1 MSDGR
6 DLSAAACK
14 KGQGA
19 ETMVGKN
26 GTMEEVELRG
36 WELGREELSTGA
48 FPTLVVKKGWL
59 MHRQKPTNL
68 SNIPNA
74 KPDCLAVAPFVFG
87 SSPESRWH
95 CVRFIYVPC
104 FSL

>member
-6 DLSAAACK
+6 DLSTAACK

-19 ETMVGKN
+19 ETMVGKY

-36 WELGREELSTGA
+36 RELGREELSTGA
-48 FPTLVVKKGWL
+48 FPTLVVKKAWL

-74 KPDCLAVAPFVFG
+74 KPYCLAAAPFVFG

-95 CVRFIYVPC
+95 CVRFIFVPC
-104 FSL
+104 LSL